1 MSTEVGKLHYTLDLD
16 DDKFKSGLAKSG
28 GMMQSFGNVLGGIA
42 SVAFTAVKTGAVAA
56 GAALVGLGAFGI
68 STASDLQ
75 RTAISMQALA
85 KSTELG
91 NKAFSELYQYA
102 LKSPFA
108 FPEVAA
114 AGKTLMA
121 FGVSA
126 NDVTR
131 QIELLGNI
139 SIVSGT
145 DLGHLAGIFG
155 RVSAQGRA
163 MGGDLQQLT
172 ENGVA
177 ILPALQ
183 AQLGKTADEVREMAS
198 NGEISFEVFRKALES
213 TVDPSV
219 LEKLTN
225 TLPRQLDRLKGSL
238 RSVALA
244 FVGVNIADGFVMQAD
259 GLQQAAINV
268 TKNLADILRSPG
280 VTQAI
285 SVLGTQVAGFVNSL
299 SPLINAM
306 LPVVMS
312 IAGVLVSAF
321 SALAPA
327 ITAFLTGAGPGLTV
341 FFDALSQ
348 ALTAIAPSLQTV
360 GQVLGES
367 LAKVLI
373 ALAPVLPMLAEAFVQ
388 LTPGLVK
395 IIELFTQFG
404 VQLLEWLIPYLPQ
417 VWNILKGVF
426 EWIQGII
433 NDPNVQM
440 FFKVMW
446 SQLVMVFNEVVKV
459 VRDWLWPALQEL
471 WKAIEPYAPYIG
483 GALLAVLGAL
493 VMSFLIA
500 AGVIAVVVTVI
511 TKLITWVIQL
521 HTWFSNL
528 SVNVN
533 RAIIDTFRNV
543 ANAIGGFIDRMWRA
557 GQDIIDGLV
566 RGIQN
571 GAGAVIDTIK
581 RIAQG
586 ALNEVKKFFGIS
598 SPSKVMAGIGG
609 NIMAG
614 LANGIM
620 GGTADVLGAATGASN
635 ALLNSFGNPN
645 IDTSVSGGY
654 NGKGALAKS
663 GDTYKIDMSGVMT
676 RSRSDERAIA
686 KDLIESINEEK
697 RAKGANEI

>member
-16 DDKFKSGLAKSG
+16 DDKFKTGLAKSG
-28 GMMQSFGNVLGGIA
+28 GMMQSFGSTIGHIA
-42 SVAFTAVKTGAVAA
+42 GVAFTALKAGALAA
-56 GAALVGLGAFGI
+56 GTALVGLGTFGI

-75 RTAISMQALA
+75 RTSISMQALA

-108 FPEVAA
+108 FPDVAA

-131 QIELLGNI
+131 QIELLGNV

-163 MGGDLQQLT
+163 MGGDIQQLT

-183 AQLGKTADEVREMAS
+183 AQLGKTADEVREMAR
-198 NGEISFEVFRKALES
+198 NGEIDFEVFRKALES

-244 FVGVNIADGFVMQAD
+244 FVGVNIADGFAMEAN

-268 TKNLADILRSPG
+268 TKHLADILRSPG
-280 VTQAI
+280 ITKAV
-285 SVLGTQVAGFVNSL
+285 SVLGTQVAGLVDSL
-299 SPLINAM
+299 APLIDAM

-312 IAGVLVSAF
+312 IAGVLVQAF
-321 SALAPA
+321 TALTPA
-327 ITAFLTGAGPGLTV
+327 ITALLTGAAPGLTA
-341 FFDALSQ
+341 FFDALGQ
-348 ALTAIAPSLQTV
+348 AMQTMAPSLQLIGKT
-360 GQVLGES
+360 LGEA

-373 ALAPVLPMLAEAFVQ
+373 ALAPALPALADAFVMLAPPLAKV
-388 LTPGLVK
+388 
-395 IIELFTQFG
+395 IELFATFLAQI
-404 VQLLEWLIPYLPQ
+404 LEWLIPYIPQ
-417 VWNILKGVF
+417 LMTWLQGLFNWV
-426 EWIQGII
+426 QGIV

-440 FFKVMW
+440 FFKVIW
-446 SQLVMVFNEVVKV
+446 GQLAMMFNEVVKV
-459 VRDWLWPALQEL
+459 IRDWLWPALQEL

-500 AGVIAVVVTVI
+500 VGVITAVITAI
-511 TKLITWVIQL
+511 TKLITWIIQL

-533 RAIIDTFRNV
+533 RAIVDTLRNV
-543 ANAIGGFIDRMWRA
+543 ANAIAGFIGNMYNA
-557 GQDIIDGLV
+557 GRDMINGLV
-566 RGIQN
+566 N
-571 GAGAVIDTIK
+571 GLRDNAGRVI
-581 RIAQG
+581 
-586 ALNEVKKFFGIS
+586 EVVKNVVSGSLDAIKKFFKIG
-598 SPSKVMAGIGG
+598 SPSKVMAEQGG
-609 NIMAG
+609 FIMAG
-614 LANGIM
+614 LVQGIMGGSRDVMNASASAANGIM
-620 GGTADVLGAATGASN
+620 SGFGSPALNTSLGSSIEGNGSLAGGKNVY
-635 ALLNSFGNPN
+635 N
-645 IDTSVSGGY
+645 I
-654 NGKGALAKS
+654 N
-663 GDTYKIDMSGVMT
+663 MSGVMT
-676 RSRSDERAIA
+676 RSRSDERAVA
-686 KDLIESINEEK
+686 QSLIESINEEK
-697 RAKGANEI
+697 RAKGQAEL